1 MALVNKEI
9 ISIRTRLMN
18 KQPSVTLMYKLVDSF
33 YIMCYIQSFKNGIQ
47 LRVNFSLIYNAIDFI
62 FTFNYQYD
70 SA

>member
-33 YIMCYIQSFKNGIQ
+33 YIMCYI
-47 LRVNFSLIYNAIDFI
+47 
-62 FTFNYQYD
+62 
-70 SA
+70 